1 MRLENKV
8 EALQEYV
15 NASWEL
21 GRVKTSLDVGYKYHQ
36 EDEADHIALLEEIE
50 KLNKMI
56 DARVKKLEQAIDY
69 WFQEHR
75 E

>member
-1 MRLENKV
+1 MRLENKI

-21 GRVKTSLDVGYKYHQ
+21 GRVKTSLDVAYKYHQ
-36 EDEADHIALLEEIE
+36 EDEIVHLAILVEIE

-56 DARVKKLEQAIDY
+56 DDRVKKIEQAIDY